1 MFYFKASLERPFSY
15 ISSGQFISEGNWIH
29 KKRNM
34 DSFEIIIGVRGTA
47 YIMQDDIKYE
57 VVPGSVLLLLSG
69 HTHTG
74 YQHSLGD
81 TSFYWL
87 HFYCHGQS
95 SILNR
100 KETLNE
106 ISPLNSNP
114 YFNKLNDSI
123 ILPVFWQP
131 ESIVKGVIL
140 FKQLLHIANSGYYSS
155 FCTDYSLTSLL
166 LELSQQFI
174 HASLKLNEL
183 SHTCSG
189 NFNILLEW
197 IRLNITEEFTIDE
210 LAEKFKYNKDYLA
223 RMFKKHLGVSPKKY
237 INGMKILKAKQY
249 LCRFDLSIKEIA
261 YKLGFKD
268 EKYFMKLFK
277 EYENLTPSTYRNAY
291 YRTFCNNE

>member
-29 KKRNM
+29 NKRNM
-34 DSFEIIIGVRGTA
+34 DSFEIIIGVKGTA
-47 YIMQDDIKYE
+47 YIMQDEIKYE
-57 VVPGSVLLLLSG
+57 VVPSSVLLLLPG

-74 YQHSLGD
+74 YRHSTGE

-87 HFYCHGQS
+87 HFYCHGQN

-100 KETLNE
+100 RDALDE
-106 ISPLNSNP
+106 ISPLNSTP

-123 ILPVFWQP
+123 MLPVFWQP
-131 ESIVKGVIL
+131 ESIEKSVIL

-155 FCTDYSLTSLL
+155 FCTDYSLTTLL

-174 HASLKLNEL
+174 HASINLDGLPN
-183 SHTCSG
+183 TGGG

-210 LAEKFKYNKDYLA
+210 LAERFNYNKDYMS
-223 RMFKKHLGVSPKKY
+223 RMFKKHLGVSPRKY
-237 INGMKILKAKQY
+237 INGMKILKAKEY

-291 YRTFCNNE
+291 YRTLYNNE

>member
-1 MFYFKASLERPFSY
+1 MFYFKASLDRPFSY

-29 KKRNM
+29 NKRNM
-34 DSFEIIIGVRGTA
+34 DSFEIIIGLKGTA

-57 VVPGSVLLLLSG
+57 VVPSSVLLLLPG

-74 YQHSLGD
+74 YRHSTGE

-87 HFYCHGQS
+87 HFYCHGQN

-100 KETLNE
+100 RDALDE
-106 ISPLNSNP
+106 ISPLNSTP

-123 ILPVFWQP
+123 MLPVFWQP
-131 ESIVKGVIL
+131 ESIEKSVIL

-155 FCTDYSLTSLL
+155 FCTDYSLTTLL

-174 HASLKLNEL
+174 HASINLDGLPN
-183 SHTCSG
+183 TGGG

-210 LAEKFKYNKDYLA
+210 LAEKFNYNKDYMS
-223 RMFKKHLGVSPKKY
+223 RMFKKHLGVSPRKY
-237 INGMKILKAKQY
+237 INGMKILKAKEY
-249 LCRFDLSIKEIA
+249 LCQFDLSIKEIA

-291 YRTFCNNE
+291 YRTMYNNE

>member
-1 MFYFKASLERPFSY
+1 MLYFKASLERPFTY

-29 KKRNM
+29 SKRNM
-34 DSFEIIIGVRGTA
+34 DSYEIIIGVKGTA
-47 YIMQDDIKYE
+47 FIMQDDIKYE
-57 VVPGSVLLLLSG
+57 VVPSSVLLLLPG

-74 YQHSLGD
+74 YRHSTGE

-87 HFYCHGQS
+87 HFYCHGQNI
-95 SILNR
+95 ILNR
-100 KETLNE
+100 MDALNE
-106 ISPLNSNP
+106 ISPLNSSP

-131 ESIVKGVIL
+131 ESIEKSAIL
-140 FKQLLHIANSGYYSS
+140 FKQMTHIANSSYYTS
-155 FCTDYSLTSLL
+155 FAADYSLTSIL

-174 HASLKLNEL
+174 HASLKPNEL
-183 SHTCSG
+183 PDTGRG

-210 LAEKFKYNKDYLA
+210 LAEKFNYNKDYMS

-249 LCRFDLSIKEIA
+249 LGMLDLSIKEIA

-277 EYENLTPSTYRNAY
+277 EYENLTPSSYRNAY
-291 YRTFCNNE
+291 YRTLYNNE

>member
-1 MFYFKASLERPFSY
+1 
-15 ISSGQFISEGNWIH
+15 
-29 KKRNM
+29 M
-34 DSFEIIIGVRGTA
+34 DSFEIIIGLKGTA

-57 VVPGSVLLLLSG
+57 VVPSSVLLLLPG

-74 YQHSLGD
+74 YRHSTGE

-87 HFYCHGQS
+87 HFYCHGQN

-100 KETLNE
+100 RDALDE
-106 ISPLNSNP
+106 ISPLNSTP

-123 ILPVFWQP
+123 MLPAFWQP
-131 ESIVKGVIL
+131 ESIEKSVIL
-140 FKQLLHIANSGYYSS
+140 FKQLLHIANSDYYSS
-155 FCTDYSLTSLL
+155 FCTDYSLTTLL

-174 HASLKLNEL
+174 HASLNLNEL
-183 SHTCSG
+183 PNTGGG

-210 LAEKFKYNKDYLA
+210 LAEKFNYNKDYMS
-223 RMFKKHLGVSPKKY
+223 RMFKKHLGVSPRKY
-237 INGMKILKAKQY
+237 INGMKILKAKEY

-291 YRTFCNNE
+291 YRTLYNNE

>member
-1 MFYFKASLERPFSY
+1 MLYFKASLEKPFTY
-15 ISSGQFISEGNWIH
+15 ISSGQFISDGNWIH
-29 KKRNM
+29 SKRNM
-34 DSFEIIIGVRGTA
+34 DSYEIIIGVKGTA
-47 YIMQDDIKYE
+47 FIMQDDIKYE
-57 VVPGSVLLLLSG
+57 VVPSSVLLLLPG

-74 YQHSLGD
+74 YRHSTGE

-87 HFYCHGQS
+87 HFYCHGQN

-100 KETLNE
+100 MDALNE
-106 ISPLNSNP
+106 ISPLNSTP

-123 ILPVFWQP
+123 MLPVFWQP
-131 ESIVKGVIL
+131 ESIEKSVIL

-155 FCTDYSLTSLL
+155 FCTDYSLTALL

-183 SHTCSG
+183 PNTGGG

-210 LAEKFKYNKDYLA
+210 LAEKFNYNKDYMS

-249 LCRFDLSIKEIA
+249 LGMLDLSIKEIA

-291 YRTFCNNE
+291 YRTLYNNE

>member
-1 MFYFKASLERPFSY
+1 MFYFKASLDRPFSY

-29 KKRNM
+29 NKRNM
-34 DSFEIIIGVRGTA
+34 DSFEIIIGLKGTA

-57 VVPGSVLLLLSG
+57 VVPSSVLLLLPG

-74 YQHSLGD
+74 YRHSTGE

-87 HFYCHGQS
+87 HFYCHGQN

-100 KETLNE
+100 RDALDE
-106 ISPLNSNP
+106 ISPLNSTP

-123 ILPVFWQP
+123 MLPVFWQP
-131 ESIVKGVIL
+131 ESIEKSVIL

-155 FCTDYSLTSLL
+155 FCTDYSLTTLL

-174 HASLKLNEL
+174 HASINLDGLPN
-183 SHTCSG
+183 TGGG

-210 LAEKFKYNKDYLA
+210 LAEKFNYNKDYMS
-223 RMFKKHLGVSPKKY
+223 RMFKKHLGVSPRKY
-237 INGMKILKAKQY
+237 INGMKILKAKEY

-291 YRTFCNNE
+291 YRTMYNNE

>member
-1 MFYFKASLERPFSY
+1 MFYFKASLDRPFSY

-29 KKRNM
+29 NKRNM
-34 DSFEIIIGVRGTA
+34 DSFEIIIGVKGTA
-47 YIMQDDIKYE
+47 YIMQDEIKYE
-57 VVPGSVLLLLSG
+57 VVPSSVLLLLPG

-74 YQHSLGD
+74 YRHSTGE

-87 HFYCHGQS
+87 HFYCHGQN

-100 KETLNE
+100 RDALDE
-106 ISPLNSNP
+106 ISPLNSTP

-123 ILPVFWQP
+123 MLPVFWQP
-131 ESIVKGVIL
+131 ESIEKSVIL

-155 FCTDYSLTSLL
+155 FCTDYSLTTLL

-174 HASLKLNEL
+174 HASINLDGLPN
-183 SHTCSG
+183 TGGG

-210 LAEKFKYNKDYLA
+210 LAEKFNYNKDYMS
-223 RMFKKHLGVSPKKY
+223 RMFKKHLGVSPRKY
-237 INGMKILKAKQY
+237 INGMKILKAKEY

-291 YRTFCNNE
+291 YRTLYNNE